1 MGNQASVPEKVYKAA
16 KQNDV
21 LTLKTLIRELYQ
33 DQPQGQSIQALRIL
47 EFKDGSSWTPLVV
60 AAAKANYA
68 AAELLLQHGAN
79 VHYVSNLPEASTALH
94 EAVQRSHDGVVE
106 LLLRY
111 GANAF
116 LENGRGLT
124 PIDLAINNR
133 HVKLVRRL
141 EQRSFFSGWLLMK
154 VPKYM
159 GLGSEWK
166 SRWCVIMPRYPS
178 PGAPRPEQ
186 VVRTLLVCYKGIDQA
201 MPCCKVWLDGATART
216 VTGSRGSTLLQCML
230 ALHRNHSPPTG
241 AHVTGDAQSGFSL
254 HIRPIDDTNA
264 ANGVLRRFMDVCGG
278 NRQPQVAATVSGAT
292 PQRQPSTGAPQ
303 HQSSP
308 AVPAPSGPPPLAQP
322 PPSTAP
328 SGRLTTA
335 WGPPP
340 PSRAE
345 DEAYARQ
352 LQAQYDAENGRS
364 SKAQPAERPAPP
376 GIAAAPPRTS
386 HAQPAS
392 STQPSSL
399 YHAPYPSLDGPLGQ
413 HMATNSAAPA
423 RNPTSSGD
431 GGAMGYQ
438 PSHGPSFSS
447 SSNPGSQQASYDGGW
462 GSSGAGSDASAG
474 SPSHRAPTGQASLA
488 SMHDDDSDMCVV
500 CMEKPCAAGFVHGNS
515 VHKCCC
521 RECAEDYKR
530 SGHPSCPIC
539 REPIEHIITKFY

>member
-1 MGNQASVPEKVYKAA
+1 MGNQASVPERVYKAA
-16 KQNDV
+16 KSNDV
-21 LTLKTLIRELYQ
+21 NTLKALLRELYQ
-33 DQPQGQSIQALRIL
+33 EQSPGQSIQALKVL
-47 EFKDGSSWTPLVV
+47 EFKDGSSWTPIVV
-60 AAAKANYA
+60 ACAKANYA
-68 AAELLLQHGAN
+68 SAELLLQHGAN
-79 VHYVSNLPEASTALH
+79 VHYVTNLPEASTALH
-94 EAVQRSHDGVVE
+94 EAVQRSHDGIVE

-111 GANAF
+111 GGNAF

-141 EQRSFFSGWLLMK
+141 EQRAFFSGWLLMK

-178 PGAPRPEQ
+178 PGAARHEQ

-216 VTGSRGSTLLQCML
+216 VTGSRGSSLLQCML
-230 ALHRNHSPPTG
+230 ALHRNHTAPTG

-254 HIRPIDDTNA
+254 HLRPIDDTNA
-264 ANGVLRRFMDVCGG
+264 ANGVLRRYMDVCAG
-278 NRQPQVAATVSGAT
+278 NRQPQGGSSPASAAAPSRQPSAA
-292 PQRQPSTGAPQ
+292 PQRQPSAAPQ
-303 HQSSP
+303 RQSSSALGAAAP
-308 AVPAPSGPPPLAQP
+308 ATSGPPPLALP

-328 SGRLTTA
+328 SGRMAAA

-340 PSRAE
+340 PSRSE

-364 SKAQPAERPAPP
+364 TGGPPDRPAPP
-376 GIAAAPPRTS
+376 AIPGLAPPR
-386 HAQPAS
+386 S
-392 STQPSSL
+392 SYANPTPPVNPYPSSASP
-399 YHAPYPSLDGPLGQ
+399 APYPSLDGPLGQ
-413 HMATNSAAPA
+413 HMATNSAAPM
-423 RNPTSSGD
+423 R
-431 GGAMGYQ
+431 
-438 PSHGPSFSS
+438 GPSSA
-447 SSNPGSQQASYDGGW
+447 NGGST
-462 GSSGAGSDASAG
+462 SGMYPPRG
-474 SPSHRAPTGQASLA
+474 SPTHRAPTGQASLA
-488 SMHDDDSDMCVV
+488 AMQDDDSDMCVV

-530 SGHPSCPIC
+530 SGHPTCPIC